1 MWDTEWAFHK
11 QNKTKTKKLKKT
23 PMPYFLF
30 EEQKVRSMNKKE
42 M

>member
-1 MWDTEWAFHK
+1 
-11 QNKTKTKKLKKT
+11 LKKT

-42 M
+42 MWKIVYLKLKLY